1 MPTAEAVA
9 SASQDNPM
17 NPYSE
22 FLLRTAERFG
32 VPTVLCLLILWWA
45 KSGIVEPLITAH
57 FAFID
62 KIVVSHEQQT
72 RAIGEVG
79 DKLDTLIS
87 ITRYAAE
94 KEKTQQSPA
103 GLR

>member
-1 MPTAEAVA
+1 MPIAAVEQQA
-9 SASQDNPM
+9 DHHQVPM

-45 KSGIVEPLITAH
+45 KTGIVQPLMDSH
-57 FAFID
+57 FSFINR
-62 KIVVSHEQQT
+62 IVDSQERHT
-72 RAIGEVG
+72 DALGEIG

-87 ITRYAAE
+87 LTRHAAE
-94 KEKTQQSPA
+94 KAKTN
-103 GLR
+103 

>member
-1 MPTAEAVA
+1 MPTAVA
-9 SASQDNPM
+9 DATSPQMS
-17 NPYSE
+17 PYSE

-45 KSGIVEPLITAH
+45 KSGIVEPLLDAH

-62 KIVVSHEQQT
+62 RIVISHQQQT
-72 RAIGEVG
+72 EAIGAVG
-79 DKLDTLIS
+79 DKLDTLIA
-87 ITRYAAE
+87 ITRDAAQE
-94 KEKTQQSPA
+94 KKADKGTA